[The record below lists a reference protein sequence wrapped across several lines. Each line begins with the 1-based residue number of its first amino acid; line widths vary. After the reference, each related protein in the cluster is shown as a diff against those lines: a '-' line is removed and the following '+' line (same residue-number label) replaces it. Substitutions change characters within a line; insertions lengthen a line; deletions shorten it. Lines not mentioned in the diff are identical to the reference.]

1 MVREQESERVNVS
14 DSGGGGGEKSETGG
28 ELHPSRYA
36 DSSIAVAAAT
46 ALYCRAFSSPR
57 TFLAA
62 A

>member
-14 DSGGGGGEKSETGG
+14 DSGGGGEKSETGG